1 MGWAGRDCHLAP
13 PVMER
18 ALVIGAT
25 GGIGGAVAA
34 ALRARGVTVTGL
46 SRAEGLD
53 VRDPAAV
60 ARVMGAVAGPF
71 GLVFVAV
78 GVLAAEGRAPEKT
91 LRAIDAG
98 AMAEVFAVNAIGPAL
113 VLAHVPRLLPKAGRS
128 VVAVL
133 SARVGSIG
141 DNRLG
146 GWHSY
151 RASKAAL
158 NMIVRGAAIEL
169 GRTHREAVCVALHPG
184 TVATRF
190 TADYR
195 GRHTAVVPEVAAG
208 NLLGVIDGLTVAET
222 GGFFDWAGEVVPW

>member
-1 MGWAGRDCHLAP
+1 
-13 PVMER
+13 MER
-18 ALVIGAT
+18 ALIIGAT

-34 ALRARGVTVTGL
+34 ELRARGVGVVGL
-46 SRAEGLD
+46 SRREGLD
-53 VRDPAAV
+53 LREPVAV
-60 ARVMGAVAGPF
+60 ARVMAEVTGPF
-71 GLVFVAV
+71 DLVLVAA
-78 GVLAAEGRAPEKT
+78 GVLAPEGGAPEKT
-91 LRAIDAG
+91 LRAIEGA
-98 AMAEVFAVNAIGPAL
+98 AMAEVLAVNTIGPAL
-113 VLAHVPRLLPKAGRS
+113 VLREVPRLLPRAGRS

-158 NMIVRGAAIEL
+158 NMIVWGAAIEL

-190 TADYR
+190 TEDYR
-195 GRHTAVVPEVAAG
+195 GRHAAVAPETAAG
-208 NLLGVIDGLTVAET
+208 NLLRVIEGVTVAQT
-222 GGFFDWAGEVVPW
+222 GGFLDWAGEVVPW